1 MKGADMRNPTRE
13 FFDQIADQRF
23 DARLG
28 QAKGTLR
35 FDVDGKHPEH
45 FYVVLDRGAITVS
58 QEAGEADVTVSTD
71 QETCD
76 GIVEGRVN
84 ATTAALRGLVQM
96 HGDVDLLFYFQRLFP
111 SPSRGAEAAETGGD
125 R

>member
-1 MKGADMRNPTRE
+1 MRSATRE

-35 FDVDGKHPEH
+35 FDVVGKRPEH

-58 QEAGEADVTVSTD
+58 QEAGEADVTVAADHDTF
-71 QETCD
+71 D

-84 ATTAALRGLVQM
+84 ATTAALRGLVDM

-111 SPSRGAEAAETGGD
+111 APPRDAAAGTGGV